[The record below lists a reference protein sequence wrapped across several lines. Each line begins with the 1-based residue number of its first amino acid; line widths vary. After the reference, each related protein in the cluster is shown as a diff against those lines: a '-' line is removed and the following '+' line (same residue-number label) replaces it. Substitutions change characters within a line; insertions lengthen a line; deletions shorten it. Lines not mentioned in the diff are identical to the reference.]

1 MSESAISKVLVS
13 YGASKVPSGRGWRS
27 MKCPF
32 HSDSNASATVSN
44 EDNAFI
50 CFACDVKGD
59 IFKIIMEQEGVS
71 FSEAKSRAE
80 EIAGTS
86 SIKVSSTRKLGRRV
100 PSKEGS
106 LTSRRREI

>member
-1 MSESAISKVLVS
+1 MSESPIAKVLVS
-13 YGASKVPSGRGWRS
+13 YGASSVPSGRGWRS

-32 HSDSNASATVSN
+32 HSDRNASATVSN

-80 EIAGTS
+80 EIAGTD
-86 SIKVSSTRKLGRRV
+86 SIKVPTARKLGRRV

-106 LTSRRREI
+106 ISSRRREI